1 MKRLLFNYLIGFAA
15 FASISIVS
23 SCDKNDNSN
32 TNNGGLNIAL
42 DPDPNE
48 YIDLGL
54 PSGTRWKNS
63 NENGLYD
70 FESAIETY
78 SYEIPTRLQ
87 LAELIAQCQSKWD
100 ESKKG
105 YYFIGPNGNAIFLPA
120 AGIRDDETLRGA
132 GRLGRYWSSS
142 LGVRTR
148 EGYSLSINHYD
159 NDNHDV
165 FSSVE
170 NTVWRY
176 QLSVRLVQDWDVQNG
191 YVDLGL
197 PSGTKWKTTDET
209 NPNDDHGFYTYSQA
223 MTAHGERLPTSSQ
236 ISELVNNCGHSWSSM
251 DNGCIFTGPNGNHL
265 IFRASGRRDCDGN
278 VTHVGTDGFYMSSTT
293 SGSEGVYIL
302 QFNIGDGANS
312 YGGHTGSQCNGY
324 NVRLVQN

>member
-15 FASISIVS
+15 FASIVLVS
-23 SCDKNDNSN
+23 SCDKNDNTK
-32 TNNGGLNIAL
+32 TNNGCLNIAL

-100 ESKKG
+100 DSKKG

-120 AGIRDDETLRGA
+120 AGFRDDETLRG
-132 GRLGRYWSSS
+132 LGDWGKYWSSS
-142 LGVRTR
+142 IGIGSRQAYSLFLGHYA
-148 EGYSLSINHYD
+148 EGYKVD
-159 NDNHDV
+159 C
-165 FSSVE
+165 SVKS
-170 NTVWRY
+170 NTVWRH

-209 NPNDDHGFYTYSQA
+209 NPNDDHGFFTYSQA
-223 MTAHGERLPTSSQ
+223 MAAHGERLPTSSQ
-236 ISELVNNCGHSWSSM
+236 ISELVDNCKRNWSSM
-251 DNGCIFTGPNGNHL
+251 DNGWILTGPNGNHL

-278 VTHVGTDGFYMSSTT
+278 VTQAGTDGFYMSSST
-293 SGSEGVYIL
+293 SGSDGVYIL
-302 QFNIGDGANS
+302 RFNNVDKASSFGGEIGR
-312 YGGHTGSQCNGY
+312 QCNGY